1 MKSLL
6 VTLWLHCVQDI
17 ARMGSY
23 PGTTRDS
30 TTVESRVRDEGLSFL
45 TITLPL
51 YCRDFERSLE
61 SGRIDSAAFREFRK
75 AGSIPAFLQ
84 GMISRVFD
92 HHGILLDKPDPK
104 AIKHIRQLTLM
115 FKKLKA
121 ECTPE
126 RNASALRAYLQ
137 VERDMAELRV
147 PSSKLYRFEQVSRV
161 LWRDFEVMNFDSLRP
176 KFGPGVTA
184 DKLSHLK
191 RREFTYWHERL
202 DTFFPFYGTGLSVG
216 AIGERDPCLVT
227 EDQEQ
232 PVRVILVPK
241 TLKTPRV
248 IAAEPAVMQFC
259 QQSLLDH
266 LDKKLDRYYP
276 SFLSMGDQERN
287 RLLSYNMACATLDL
301 KEASDRCHG
310 ALVYLML
317 SSCPNLRDASFACR
331 STKAALPDGTVVP
344 LQKFASMGSALCFPM
359 ESMVF
364 FTIVFMSILGDRP
377 IRDVPKLLAE
387 LKGKCSIF
395 GDDIIIPKEYACSV
409 IDELETFGLRVNRDK
424 SFVTGK
430 FRETCGS
437 DVYDGVDVTP
447 LYCRYDL
454 TEDDPNAMVSLSSL
468 ANKFYQRG
476 MIDAAEYIRSV
487 YGKKLPYRAPDERFV
502 GFTFAGIVKERYNK
516 HLHRREFVTLVGVPR
531 SKSVNTDDWVG
542 LSDWFHRSLRSVDT
556 YQMKERRKDIPL
568 KIKRMWTA
576 V

>member
-6 VTLWLHCVQDI
+6 VPLWLQCI
-17 ARMGSY
+17 REIGRIGSY

-61 SGRIDSAAFREFRK
+61 SGRIDSTAFREFRK
-75 AGSIPAFLQ
+75 TGSIPSFLK

-92 HHGILLDKPDPK
+92 HHGILRQDADPK
-104 AIKHIRQLTLM
+104 AIGHIRQLTLM

-121 ECTPE
+121 DCTPE
-126 RNASALRAYLQ
+126 RNAAALRAYCD
-137 VERDMAELRV
+137 VERDMSNLRV
-147 PSSKLYRFEQVSRV
+147 PTPKLSRFEAVSRV
-161 LWRDFEVMNFDSLRP
+161 LWRNFEVVDFDSLRP

-184 DKLSHLK
+184 DRLSHLQ
-191 RREFTYWHERL
+191 RREFSYWYERL
-202 DTFFPFYGTGLSVG
+202 EPFFPFYGTGLSIG
-216 AIGERDPCLVT
+216 AIGERSPDLVA
-227 EDQEQ
+227 EEHEE

-266 LDKKLDRYYP
+266 LDRKLDRYYP
-276 SFLSMGDQERN
+276 SFLSMGDQDRN
-287 RLLSYNMACATLDL
+287 RTLSYNLACATLDL
-301 KEASDRCHG
+301 REASDRCHG

-317 SSCPNLRDASFACR
+317 SGCPNLRDSVFACR
-331 STKAALPDGTVVP
+331 STKAKLPDGTIVP
-344 LQKFASMGSALCFPM
+344 LQKFASMGSALCFPI

-364 FTIVFMSILGDRP
+364 FTIVVLAKLGNRP
-377 IRDVPKLLAE
+377 IRDVPRVLSE
-387 LKGKCSIF
+387 LEGKCSIF
-395 GDDIIIPKEYACSV
+395 GDDIIVPKDSASST
-409 IDELETFGLRVNRDK
+409 IDELEAFGLRVNRDK
-424 SFVTGK
+424 SFYNGK

-447 LYCRYDL
+447 LYCRYPL
-454 TEDDPNAMVSLSSL
+454 VEDDPNAIVSLSSL

-476 MIDAAEYIRSV
+476 MVDTARFIWKRYRR
-487 YGKKLPYRAPDERFV
+487 KLPYRAPDERYV
-502 GFTFAGIVKERYNK
+502 GFIFAGKEKMRYNTS
-516 HLHRREFVTLVGVPR
+516 LQRREVVTHVAVAR
-531 SKSVNTDDWVG
+531 SKPVRSDGWSG
-542 LSDWFHRSLRSVDT
+542 LSDWFHRSLRSTDT
-556 YQMKERRKDIPL
+556 YQMKERRKDMPL
-568 KIKRMWTA
+568 KIKSMWTA